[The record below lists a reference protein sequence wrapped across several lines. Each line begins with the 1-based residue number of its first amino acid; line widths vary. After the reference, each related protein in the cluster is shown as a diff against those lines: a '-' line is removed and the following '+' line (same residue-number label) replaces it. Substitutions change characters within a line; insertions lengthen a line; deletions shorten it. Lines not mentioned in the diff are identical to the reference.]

1 MFKNLLLIVRVNVV
15 LNRTVEICL
24 TIHDCDF
31 LMRWER
37 AYQLLT
43 WNFEG
48 FVGEFSAYFF
58 FSHTNQVKTS
68 LLSYFSEYI
77 RTVEI
82 NYILLFSFS
91 LKKTHEGLGNFALG
105 LVYMEGSFWRV
116 TLALPSLRKLGVERG
131 GSNPLIR
138 LLPVDNRTS
147 KKLSLLNNPTGK
159 KIKQAHIS
167 VPGQVGD
174 IYVLKSLI
182 ISKNC
187 LTELI
192 KQNLYLQGI
201 LQQPEGHFR
210 RI

>member
-1 MFKNLLLIVRVNVV
+1 MGACLSAFDLEFWGICRGIFCLL
-15 LNRTVEICL
+15 
-24 TIHDCDF
+24 
-31 LMRWER
+31 
-37 AYQLLT
+37 
-43 WNFEG
+43 
-48 FVGEFSAYFF
+48 F
-58 FSHTNQVKTS
+58 FSHTNQVKIS

-147 KKLSLLNNPTGK
+147 KKWKS
-159 KIKQAHIS
+159 IKQPDGQKDQTILLTHIS
-167 VPGQVGD
+167 VPEQVGD

>member
-1 MFKNLLLIVRVNVV
+1 
-15 LNRTVEICL
+15 
-24 TIHDCDF
+24 
-31 LMRWER
+31 
-37 AYQLLT
+37 
-43 WNFEG
+43 
-48 FVGEFSAYFF
+48 
-58 FSHTNQVKTS
+58 
-68 LLSYFSEYI
+68 
-77 RTVEI
+77 
-82 NYILLFSFS
+82 
-91 LKKTHEGLGNFALG
+91 
-105 LVYMEGSFWRV
+105 MEGSFWRV
-116 TLALPSLRKLGVERG
+116 TLALPSLRKLGVECR

-147 KKLSLLNNPTGK
+147 KMLSLLNNPTGK
-159 KIKQAHIS
+159 KVKQAHIS
-167 VPGQVGD
+167 VPEQVGD